1 MTTTSKKKTLAAI
14 TSCLVATLGL
24 ATPVYAHDD
33 LGCMGDDCT
42 ISRAQYGIPPREIP
56 IIETTDLTQSPSSIC
71 PTVILKTFDNRFFSV
86 STPRGWGR
94 TEKEKILE
102 QFNQEIG
109 SKETLTIED
118 LKNFFQRPTVT
129 IGHITPGVMRN
140 DRDQGV
146 TIQLDNG
153 QSVTFTGLT
162 TTLDEHRPVD
172 VTFTNN
178 NSNMPMQVT
187 AITDDIFNKYAEEYI
202 KNRDEQALDRLMY
215 AGYQWIVFFDGGSNN
230 LWSTKVSFT
239 YSDTHEPL
247 PASTI
252 GYTSIWSPRV
262 VTLGD
267 SFTTLLTQPH
277 RTSTLDKNTIHYT
290 PTYDSV
296 GDVVNSDYVGAFWK
310 GNTFT
315 FTAPGKKNDNISGY
329 TFNTI
334 PISIPI
340 QCNTPS
346 EEENNTPINPETN
359 ESTDQDVAESTS
371 PDKEKPETTV
381 PSTPDSEKTET
392 NEPDQHLDIA
402 SGETENTEVSVTP
415 ESTTAAPQEDTQP
428 AATSQS
434 SNDRLP
440 HTGASTGIL
449 ALLAGGAV
457 SLGIILTLI
466 VRKQHKQNN

>member
-1 MTTTSKKKTLAAI
+1 M
-14 TSCLVATLGL
+14 
-24 ATPVYAHDD
+24 
-33 LGCMGDDCT
+33 
-42 ISRAQYGIPPREIP
+42 
-56 IIETTDLTQSPSSIC
+56 SS
-71 PTVILKTFDNRFFSV
+71 
-86 STPRGWGR
+86 
-94 TEKEKILE
+94 TESEKILE

-129 IGHITPGVMRN
+129 IGHITPGVIRKDH
-140 DRDQGV
+140 DRGSN
-146 TIQLDNG
+146 IELDNG

-178 NSNMPMQVT
+178 NNNMPIQVD

-215 AGYQWIVFFDGGSNN
+215 AGYQWITFTDAGEDN

-252 GYTSIWSPRV
+252 GYTSIWSLRD

-267 SFTTLLTQPH
+267 TFTTLLTQPH

-290 PTYDSV
+290 SAI
-296 GDVVNSDYVGAFWK
+296 GDYANSAYVGAFWK

-315 FTAPGKKNDNISGY
+315 FTAPGESNDNISGY
-329 TFNTI
+329 TFNT
-334 PISIPI
+334 IPI

-392 NEPDQHLDIA
+392 NEPDQPLNIA

>member
-42 ISRAQYGIPPREIP
+42 ISRAQYGTPTREIP
-56 IIETTDLTQSPSSIC
+56 IIETTDLTQCPSIH
-71 PTVILKTFDNRFFSV
+71 PTVILKTFDNRIFPV
-86 STPRGWGR
+86 STTMSS
-94 TEKEKILE
+94 TEREKILE

-129 IGHITPGVMRN
+129 IGHITPGVIREDH
-140 DRDQGV
+140 DRHS
-146 TIQLDNG
+146 IIELDNG

-162 TTLDEHRPVD
+162 TTLDDHRPVD

-178 NSNMPMQVT
+178 NNNMPMQV
-187 AITDDIFNKYAEEYI
+187 AVATDDIFNKYAEEYI
-202 KNRDEQALDRLMY
+202 KNRDKQALDKLMY
-215 AGYQWIVFFDGGSNN
+215 AGYQWITFTDAGEDN

-252 GYTSIWSPRV
+252 GYTSIWSPRD

-267 SFTTLLTQPH
+267 TFTTLLTQPQH
-277 RTSTLDKNTIHYT
+277 TSTLDKNTIHYT
-290 PTYDSV
+290 PSYDSV
-296 GDVVNSDYVGAFWK
+296 GDYANSDYVGAFWK

-315 FTAPGKKNDNISGY
+315 FTAPGKSNDKISGY

-334 PISIPI
+334 PIP
-340 QCNTPS
+340 C
-346 EEENNTPINPETN
+346 NTPINPETN
-359 ESTDQDVAESTS
+359 ESTDQDVAESTI
-371 PDKEKPETTV
+371 PEKE
-381 PSTPDSEKTET
+381 TPDSEKTET
-392 NEPDQHLDIA
+392 KEPNQPLDIA
-402 SGETENTEVSVTP
+402 SGETENTEVAVTP